1 MFTYNYG
8 DYLVEVGTLKTRELY
23 GGYVWS
29 PDSTETIDCGKS
41 RHHLPERPHRPED
54 PDNPGGP

>member
-8 DYLVEVGTLKTRELY
+8 DYLVDVGTLKTRELY

-29 PDSTETIDCGKS
+29 PDSRETIDCGKTGIS
-41 RHHLPERPHRPED
+41 LPERRDRQED